1 MAVLTLTG
9 FADTEQVWLPSLFV
23 LDPTDPTIIL
33 TATET
38 TVTVT
43 ATSQY
48 VQGPVTITV
57 AGYGFTYFDD
67 GSGEQG
73 WPLSGYVESI
83 TLEVAR
89 QVWMTATE
97 LAIELPDLD
106 HFMFGW
112 ERFGM
117 FRPGNGFDFFSLM
130 LGGDDTIN
138 GSDNGDDIIGG
149 RNTGND
155 LINAGAGFDYISADA
170 GNDTIY
176 GGTEQDTYS
185 LSESFFDGSAYR
197 GAVVNL
203 ATGLATDCWGGAD
216 VLESIEEV
224 RGSRLADRFIG
235 SGNDEQFA
243 GLRGN
248 DAINGGG
255 GFDIVRY
262 DRDEEFGGQLGVTVD
277 LALRQATDGWGN
289 TDTLRAIEGAI
300 GTARADSFI
309 GDRADN
315 YFSGGLGAD
324 TFQGGAGRD
333 TVDFYMDF
341 QSVGAVV
348 NLGRATGQVR
358 NDGHGNIESL
368 AGIEDLWGTRFADSF
383 IGDRWANFLFGDA
396 GNDTLV
402 GGGGNDT
409 LEGSVGADRLT
420 GGAGADSFQ
429 FSNRFSDGD
438 PWGDTITDFVSGT
451 DRLTFMVNDFAGM
464 AEAQFQIGTE
474 AGSEGQGWFFFH
486 DAADQLFW
494 DADGIGGEEAVLV
507 AYLNGVDV
515 LVWSDFDLI

>member
-1 MAVLTLTG
+1 M
-9 FADTEQVWLPSLFV
+9 
-23 LDPTDPTIIL
+23 
-33 TATET
+33 
-38 TVTVT
+38 
-43 ATSQY
+43 
-48 VQGPVTITV
+48 
-57 AGYGFTYFDD
+57 
-67 GSGEQG
+67 
-73 WPLSGYVESI
+73 
-83 TLEVAR
+83 
-89 QVWMTATE
+89 
-97 LAIELPDLD
+97 
-106 HFMFGW
+106 
-112 ERFGM
+112 
-117 FRPGNGFDFFSLM
+117 
-130 LGGDDTIN
+130 
-138 GSDNGDDIIGG
+138 
-149 RNTGND
+149 
-155 LINAGAGFDYISADA
+155 
-170 GNDTIY
+170 
-176 GGTEQDTYS
+176 
-185 LSESFFDGSAYR
+185 
-197 GAVVNL
+197 VNL
-203 ATGLATDCWGGAD
+203 ATGLATDSWGGTD

-224 RGSRLADRFIG
+224 LGSRMADRFIG

-248 DAINGGG
+248 DVINGGG
-255 GFDIVRY
+255 GFDIVRH
-262 DRDEEFGGQLGVTVD
+262 DRDGEFGGHLGVTVD
-277 LALRQATDGWGN
+277 LAQRQATDGWGN
-289 TDTLRAIEGAI
+289 TDTLRSIEGAI
-300 GTARADSFI
+300 GTAGADTFI
-309 GDRADN
+309 GDRSDN

-324 TFQGGAGRD
+324 VFQGGAGRD
-333 TVDFYMDF
+333 SVDFFMDF
-341 QSVGAVV
+341 QSSGAVV

-383 IGDRWANFLFGDA
+383 IGDRWANFLFGDG

-409 LEGSVGADRLT
+409 LEGGVGADRLT

-474 AGSEGQGWFFFH
+474 AGSEGQGWFYFH